1 MIRIRIIV
9 QINIIRTKIK
19 ILIGMKSTLI
29 FKVIYFN
36 KISIQSSLFQKE
48 ITILD
53 HVKSKDNSVLRD
65 LKTTMNMEAN

>member
-1 MIRIRIIV
+1 
-9 QINIIRTKIK
+9 
-19 ILIGMKSTLI
+19 MKSTLI

>member
-1 MIRIRIIV
+1 
-9 QINIIRTKIK
+9 
-19 ILIGMKSTLI
+19 MKSTLI
-29 FKVIYFN
+29 SKAIYFN

-53 HVKSKDNSVLRD
+53 PVKSKDNLVLKD